1 MVKKNTELTNKI
13 INDMEQLNGID
24 FLDICAVV
32 LVRLRKGYTG
42 DKTTQEHINKVLDKV
57 YFLKY

>member
-13 INDMEQLNGID
+13 INDMEKLNGID
-24 FLDICAVV
+24 FLDIATAV
-32 LVRLRKGYTG
+32 LVRLRKCYTG
-42 DKTTQEHINKVLDKV
+42 DETTQEHINKVLDKV